1 MNKTLLLL
9 LYCMSTS
16 AWAACERS
24 DIEFYLN
31 KGFSLEQITI
41 LCAAPVVKPVA
52 SAPAT
57 AVLTPVADNQSVAVQ
72 QDVLTDLAKALKV
85 EGLGIENGSLVFQQR
100 FKAKFGEE
108 DVFGNLQEVKPTMQ
122 VSIPLSS
129 MRLIKAAKRI
139 PIIRGAYVL
148 LSGDVQQDLLAPEQ
162 YKPKQLDGINEFL
175 TEELGQNTVKIKVR
189 SEADINKV
197 GADLQELGLLYRKR

>member
-1 MNKTLLLL
+1 
-9 LYCMSTS
+9 MSTS

-24 DIEFYLN
+24 DIEFYLD
-31 KGFSLEQITI
+31 KGFSPEQITS
-41 LCAAPVVKPVA
+41 LCAAPVVKPAA

-129 MRLIKAAKRI
+129 MRLIKVAKHI

-148 LSGDVQQDLLAPEQ
+148 LSGDVQQDLLASEQ

-189 SEADINKV
+189 SGADINKV